1 VSIRGRA
8 PSRLVLEIDVKRA
21 SGTVGLH
28 NVDRSI
34 SKFLSIMLKVS
45 AMRIPLAV
53 TIISIAMLASPLA
66 YGQAASG
73 KGQPSG
79 PAAGGG
85 DRTLLPPTQPAIAPP
100 SDALS
105 NLAGGGYADPNYVP
119 PGTHSKKTTR
129 HRVIRAPR
137 ARTSRRFEQ
146 YSVNPAFPYR
156 YCYCDY

>member
-1 VSIRGRA
+1 
-8 PSRLVLEIDVKRA
+8 
-21 SGTVGLH
+21 
-28 NVDRSI
+28 
-34 SKFLSIMLKVS
+34 MLKVS

-53 TIISIAMLASPLA
+53 TIISIIMLASPLA

-73 KGQPSG
+73 KGQIGTHGTSG
-79 PAAGGG
+79 KRSGSAVGGG
-85 DRTLLPPTQPAIAPP
+85 DRTLVPPTQSGVAPR

-119 PGTHSKKTTR
+119 PGTDSKKTTR
-129 HRVIRAPR
+129 HRVIRAAR

>member
-1 VSIRGRA
+1 MVT
-8 PSRLVLEIDVKRA
+8 K
-21 SGTVGLH
+21 
-28 NVDRSI
+28 
-34 SKFLSIMLKVS
+34 
-45 AMRIPLAV
+45 IPLAV

-79 PAAGGG
+79 PAVGGG
-85 DRTLLPPTQPAIAPP
+85 DRTLIPSTQH
-100 SDALS
+100 
-105 NLAGGGYADPNYVP
+105 VP
-119 PGTHSKKTTR
+119 PGTHSKKKTR

-156 YCYCDY
+156 YCYRNY

>member
-1 VSIRGRA
+1 LNA
-8 PSRLVLEIDVKRA
+8 QYP
-21 SGTVGLH
+21 
-28 NVDRSI
+28 
-34 SKFLSIMLKVS
+34 KFLSIMLEVS
-45 AMRIPLAV
+45 AMRTPLAV

-66 YGQAASG
+66 YGQAVSG
-73 KGQPSG
+73 KGQP
-79 PAAGGG
+79 AVGGG

-156 YCYCDY
+156 YCYWNY

>member
-1 VSIRGRA
+1 
-8 PSRLVLEIDVKRA
+8 
-21 SGTVGLH
+21 
-28 NVDRSI
+28 
-34 SKFLSIMLKVS
+34 MLKVS

-53 TIISIAMLASPLA
+53 TIVSIAMLASPLA
-66 YGQAASG
+66 YGQAALG
-73 KGQPSG
+73 KRQPSG
-79 PAAGGG
+79 PVAGSG
-85 DRTLLPPTQPAIAPP
+85 DPPTPPAIAPA

-129 HRVIRAPR
+129 HHVIRAPR

-156 YCYCDY
+156 YCYWNY